1 MTCNLYYI
9 SRCFNAYDQRRPCC
23 KGETLEYHGF
33 LMAGYY
39 DQEAGTTY
47 ACVDNHPDTLRG
59 GSTDEDGKLFYLLK
73 AACESMKCPPY
84 VGGTELVGV
93 NLSKE

>member
-1 MTCNLYYI
+1 MVPKWRVIMT
-9 SRCFNAYDQRRPCC
+9 
-23 KGETLEYHGF
+23 KKLEQPTRALITIF
-33 LMAGYY
+33 
-39 DQEAGTTY
+39 
-47 ACVDNHPDTLRG
+47 DTLRG

>member
-1 MTCNLYYI
+1 
-9 SRCFNAYDQRRPCC
+9 
-23 KGETLEYHGF
+23 
-33 LMAGYY
+33 MAGYY

-47 ACVDNHPDTLRG
+47 ACVDSHPDTLRG

-84 VGGTELVGV
+84 V
-93 NLSKE
+93 